1 MPGTLRAIPDADKI
15 KQHIMTL
22 HPDGRMTQPED
33 IAKTLVA
40 LMDHCPPG
48 SSCCGK

>member
-1 MPGTLRAIPDADKI
+1 
-15 KQHIMTL
+15 MTL

-40 LMDHCPPG
+40 LMDQRVDWMSG
-48 SSCCGK
+48 TVIRVDGGEDNI